1 MINKVIALLDI
12 NEYILTLQEPYRQCV
27 TMYLVDNLAVS
38 EIAKCMAVSPKCVY
52 NRLKKALAP
61 LANEYEV
68 STKSS
73 VRGVEPEKVRK

>member
-1 MINKVIALLDI
+1 
-12 NEYILTLQEPYRQCV
+12 
-27 TMYLVDNLAVS
+27 
-38 EIAKCMAVSPKCVY
+38 MAVSPKCVY